1 MRESTFESLNKHVGI
16 VIFSP
21 FADLDECVLL
31 VHHMEVL
38 LNGDMSKLS

>member
-1 MRESTFESLNKHVGI
+1 MRESTFESLNNHVGI

-21 FADLDECVLL
+21 FADLDEHVLL
-31 VHHMEVL
+31 VQSMEVL